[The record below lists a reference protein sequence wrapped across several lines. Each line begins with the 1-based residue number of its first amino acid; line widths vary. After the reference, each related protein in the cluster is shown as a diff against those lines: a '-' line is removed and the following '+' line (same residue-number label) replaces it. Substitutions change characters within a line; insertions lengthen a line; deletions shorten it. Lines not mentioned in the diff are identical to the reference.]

1 MACTQRLQGVRRLK
15 EKRDYYEV
23 LGISRD
29 ADASQIKKAYRK
41 LAKKYHPDSNE
52 GDSRAAERF
61 KEATEAYT
69 ILSDPEK
76 KKIYDQ
82 YGSSA
87 FDGVGGFRAD
97 TQRTHG
103 FGGSAG
109 GFSGFSGYSDG
120 FSGHFQDGNGGY
132 RSWHFEGGEDDDL
145 FGDIFGS
152 MFHGRGRENTKSRG
166 QDITAQIEIPF
177 DAAAFGG
184 EQAVTLTAPDGSR
197 KTFQVQIPA
206 GIDEGQTI
214 RLRGKGAPGT
224 KGAEAGDLLLKVS
237 LGSRPGFERR
247 GKDIYTT
254 AAIPFT
260 TAVFGGEARV
270 STLYGDVLCKI
281 LPGTQS
287 GSRIRLSGKGIVSSG
302 VSSVRGDQYVSIQI
316 AVLEN
321 LNREAAQKLHE
332 FEAACRTGNGR
343 GAA

>member
-1 MACTQRLQGVRRLK
+1 MTALADFGQIRRGHMALEEALADFLAFPVTQTGFPAIFRMEMEDTAAGILK
-15 EKRDYYEV
+15 
-23 LGISRD
+23 
-29 ADASQIKKAYRK
+29 
-41 LAKKYHPDSNE
+41 
-52 GDSRAAERF
+52 AER
-61 KEATEAYT
+61 TT
-69 ILSDPEK
+69 I
-76 KKIYDQ
+76 
-82 YGSSA
+82 
-87 FDGVGGFRAD
+87 
-97 TQRTHG
+97 
-103 FGGSAG
+103 
-109 GFSGFSGYSDG
+109 
-120 FSGHFQDGNGGY
+120 
-132 RSWHFEGGEDDDL
+132 
-145 FGDIFGS
+145 GDIFGS

-316 AVLEN
+316 AVPEN